1 MGPLRTAKEVVP
13 ATLWTTLRFCSGSFP
28 ALPLCHT
35 CDHVMDIIKRR
46 VMDIIKR
53 RLLGRGNILL
63 LRLDVLLLLR
73 RRSLLLLL
81 LLLRMLSYTR
91 ANITGVPPRRVTGHY
106 NHHLD
111 S

>member
-46 VMDIIKR
+46 LR
-53 RLLGRGNILL
+53 RRGSILL

-73 RRSLLLLL
+73 RRSLLLLLL

>member
-35 CDHVMDIIKRR
+35 CDH